1 MRGRFITFEGGEG
14 AGKSTQ
20 AKFLAARLGEAG
32 LRAVLTR
39 EPGGSPGAEII
50 RHVLLTGAAEP
61 LGSDLEAMLFAAALA
76 DHVDSLIEPTLS
88 AGDWVISDRFMD
100 STRVYQGVASE
111 VDIRIV
117 RALERVAVRSA
128 VPDLTLILDLPAE
141 VGLARAAARNPGG
154 VTDRFERE
162 TLEFH
167 TQLRDAYAAL
177 AKEEPHRCVLIPADG
192 DPADVGRNIWAVVEQ
207 RFELS
212 RPAKQ
217 AMQAAS

>member
-20 AKFLAARLGEAG
+20 AKLLAARLGDFG
-32 LRAVLTR
+32 IRAVLTR

-61 LGSDLEAMLFAAALA
+61 LGSDIEAMLFAAARA
-76 DHVDSLIEPTLS
+76 DHVDALIEPTLS
-88 AGDWVISDRFMD
+88 TGDWVISDRFMD

-111 VDIRIV
+111 VDARMV

-167 TQLRDAYAAL
+167 TRLRDAYAGL
-177 AKEEPHRCVLIPADG
+177 ARDEPQRCVLISADG
-192 DPADVGRNIWAVVEQ
+192 DSAEVARNIWAVVDQ
-207 RFELS
+207 RFEFA